1 MKGFKEGIKILLP
14 YWAAFTVILFSIE
27 YLRADNEINI
37 TQSGDGIELYIEQE
51 GKDNLVDFSMQHWG
65 NKVKIIQHGHNNH
78 VTYGHWG
85 SLSSGDLD
93 GTFNE
98 LHFAQICNRTTSCKT
113 SDIGFHIYGDN
124 NSVRWGQG
132 YILSSLNDTTF
143 SWDGSEGGG
152 HDVTIDIHG
161 DNNNLA
167 GNQRN
172 SSAGI
177 YSEHQAT
184 FYLYSDNNDVF
195 WRQNTDG
202 VKTVNLYT
210 YNDGNNVTGYQSG
223 YATHTANITLNG
235 SFPTTLSLEQ
245 KGGTAQSYSLSQNCQ
260 TSGGCSVSVVQQ

>member
-1 MKGFKEGIKILLP
+1 MKGFKEGIMIVLPWWIGFSIILL
-14 YWAAFTVILFSIE
+14 SIE

-37 TQSGDGIELYIEQE
+37 TQSGDGIDLFIEQE
-51 GKDNLVDFSMQHWG
+51 GKNNLVDFSMYHWG
-65 NKVKIIQHGHNNH
+65 NKVKISQYGHNNQI
-78 VTYGHWG
+78 TYGPWG
-85 SLSSGDLD
+85 TLSSGDLD

-98 LHFAQICNRTTSCKT
+98 LDFQQWCSRGSSCKT
-113 SDIGFHIYGDN
+113 SQIKFHVEGDN
-124 NSVRWGQG
+124 NEVRWGQG
-132 YILSSLNDTTF
+132 RIISSPTASWT
-143 SWDGSEGGG
+143 WDGGEGGG
-152 HDVTIDIHG
+152 HYSLIDIHG

-177 YSEHQAT
+177 YSEHQAI

-202 VKTVNLYT
+202 VKTVTLYT
-210 YNDGNNVTGYQSG
+210 YNDGNDVTGFQTG
-223 YATHTANITLNG
+223 YATHTANISLTG